1 MTPSDR
7 CNFDCIYCHNEGL
20 GDTRGPME
28 PSDDEMTADEIIRF
42 LEVVEE
48 FGIEKS
54 NSPVVSQCCAPT
66 SKRSFVGHLHRWKSR

>member
-1 MTPSDR
+1 
-7 CNFDCIYCHNEGL
+7 
-20 GDTRGPME
+20 ME